1 MAWIESHQGLER
13 HPKTLNLASMM
24 NWDVD
29 TTLGKLHRFWWWCVD
44 YAPDGDLRRFNDAT
58 LAKSVGVAI
67 DDAGKFVDAM
77 VTCGGQDFSGFIDR
91 EPCFRVHDWWD
102 YFGIFL
108 QIKFKKN
115 PGKWQ
120 RVRALYKGG
129 NLGEGNGEGGGERN
143 GDLHPIP
150 TNLTNQPN
158 QPNQPE
164 RTEPPTPLDLLNDR
178 MDLETFVRI
187 WWGAK
192 EGNLSYPIL
201 VQMVQLGNQYGKDK
215 LGEAIIQAAR
225 QNVRRLAYVQ
235 GILRPKGSESP
246 VERAA
251 PRTAKSTAI
260 GEVIPR
266 VLKHPCVAHPE
277 TLVGDDELCP
287 KCFPMCDK
295 CRFQHAADES
305 CDEWKTRLPGIKK
318 TVQPQ

>member
-1 MAWIESHQGLER
+1 
-13 HPKTLNLASMM
+13 
-24 NWDVD
+24 
-29 TTLGKLHRFWWWCVD
+29 
-44 YAPDGDLRRFNDAT
+44 
-58 LAKSVGVAI
+58 
-67 DDAGKFVDAM
+67 
-77 VTCGGQDFSGFIDR
+77 
-91 EPCFRVHDWWD
+91 
-102 YFGIFL
+102 
-108 QIKFKKN
+108 
-115 PGKWQ
+115 
-120 RVRALYKGG
+120 
-129 NLGEGNGEGGGERN
+129 
-143 GDLHPIP
+143 
-150 TNLTNQPN
+150 
-158 QPNQPE
+158 
-164 RTEPPTPLDLLNDR
+164 

-201 VQMVQLGNQYGKDK
+201 VQMVQLGNQYVKDK